1 MKASFFLFFFW
12 HFFWQKKWPQTG
24 KKVHGKLKM
33 NAAFFFRQKRHFF
46 FRQKHIFLSR
56 GHFFSSR
63 GSFFMST
70 ARTHVDM
77 LSSMLY
83 SCTRLHAVRTAA
95 ARTVLRAR
103 TIRYLASYYST
114 TCSMYSRYR
123 CTRSSYSC
131 STVLQL

>member
-1 MKASFFLFFFW
+1 MLK
-12 HFFWQKKWPQTG
+12 
-24 KKVHGKLKM
+24 KLKM
-33 NAAFFFRQKRHFF
+33 NAAFFFRQKHFFFF
-46 FRQKHIFLSR
+46 FRQKHIFFSR

-70 ARTHVDM
+70 ARTHVVM

-103 TIRYLASYYST
+103 TVST
-114 TCSMYSRYR
+114 RT
-123 CTRSSYSC
+123 SS
-131 STVLQL
+131 